1 MSLSLRNVL
10 NMLDSLHLPEG
21 TLEGGQASFCQM
33 KELAESEPELR
44 PGFPQRCLCV
54 AGWPG
59 DDDDFAMWEKD
70 SRDRRLGLGS
80 QGYKCAGA
88 PKFPGAQERSGESKV
103 TILAP
108 SH

>member
-54 AGWPG
+54 VGWQG
-59 DDDDFAMWEKD
+59 EGALLCGKKTQEIGGWGWEVKGT
-70 SRDRRLGLGS
+70 SVQVPLSFREPRRGVAS
-80 QGYKCAGA
+80 Q
-88 PKFPGAQERSGESKV
+88 RS
-103 TILAP
+103 P
-108 SH
+108 F